1 MAATRAGRWQV
12 WIDRGGTFTD
22 CIGRD
27 PTTGAL
33 RVTKLLSD
41 DDDAPL
47 RGIRRL
53 LGLAEDAAIPPC
65 EVRMGTTLATNALL
79 ERKGAPTGLIISEG
93 FADLL
98 EIGDQS
104 RPELFALDVARTPP
118 LYAADAV
125 AEVRARIGADGER
138 LAELDLAE
146 VDACLDRLRAAG
158 ARSLAIVL
166 VHAYRDGGD
175 ESAIAARARARGFDH
190 VTCSHEV
197 VRELGLLGRG
207 DTAVVDAYLTPVLS
221 AYVRRLSAA
230 LPGSLLRIMQSSGD
244 LTGAR
249 RFRGRDAILSG
260 PAGGVVAVAAV
271 AKAAGVD
278 RAIGFD
284 MGGTSTD
291 VCRWAGD
298 FERTYETRVAGVRVR
313 TPMMAIHT
321 VAAGGG
327 SICAYDGHRFTVG
340 PESAGADPGPLCYGR
355 AGARDLAL
363 TDVNLLLGRLV
374 GDRFPFALDEA
385 AARAGAAAILEEV
398 GDGRS
403 VVDLAAGFFA
413 VAIEHMAAAI
423 RTISVARGHDVRNDA
438 LVVFGGAGG
447 QHACPLA
454 RALGIHKLVFHP
466 LAGVLSAYGMGVAR
480 VGWHGE
486 ADAGRRALEAGL
498 LAALAP
504 LFSEIIARGEALVR
518 EHEGL
523 GADRLEAI
531 RRVDLR
537 YRGTETALTLTLSPG
552 DDAEALRARF
562 TAAHQREFGYARPEH
577 AIEATTA
584 RVELVERRDDDA
596 LEADAEAASAEA
608 EADASEGAPEP
619 ERLAAMWAEGELLAD
634 VPVYRREA
642 LLLRP
647 GLRVDGPALILDAT
661 ATIALDPGWTL
672 EVRAGGIL
680 VADDRRPSALAAVRP
695 RSGGAA
701 AQVDPVL
708 LEIFANRIMAIAEQM
723 GVVLRRTALSTNIRE
738 RLDFSCAVFDAE
750 GGLVANAPH
759 IPVHLGAMSESV
771 RGVMAAHPD
780 PRPGEVFVTND
791 PAAGGS
797 HLPDITVVAPVHDE
811 GGALRY
817 FVASRGHH
825 ADIGGIAPGSM
836 PPDSTRLADEGI
848 VLRALKIVDDGRL
861 DRDGLLEVLRGGPH
875 PARRPLENLA
885 DIEAQI
891 AACRTGARLL
901 GELEA
906 RMGGSAVVAYM
917 GHLQDYAAATVER
930 AIADL
935 EDGVRTFADAMD
947 DGTPVAVTVTVEGA
961 RMRVDFAGTGAAVG
975 GNLNAPRAVT
985 VAALLYVLRLLCGRA
1000 IPLNG
1005 GCLRPIDLRIP
1016 AGSLLDPPADRAV
1029 VAGNVETS
1037 QRVVDVLLGALGL
1050 AAASQGT
1057 MNNLTFGT
1065 DSFGYYE
1072 TIGGGV
1078 GATATAAGASG
1089 IHSHMTN
1096 TRITDVEV
1104 LESRFPVRVRAF
1116 GLRGGSGG
1124 EGRHRGGDG
1133 LIRELEFLEP
1143 ATVSIVAERRRRP
1156 PFGLRGGGPGAL
1168 GVDTCNGEPLGGSA
1182 TISVVAGDRVRIATP
1197 GGGGYGAPRPA
1208 GRDVRDAP
1216 GRSAG

>member
-41 DDDAPL
+41 DDAPL
-47 RGIRRL
+47 NGIRSL
-53 LGLAEDAAIPPC
+53 LGLAPGAAIPPC

-104 RPELFALDVARTPP
+104 RPELFALDVARAPP

-138 LAELDLAE
+138 LAALDLAE
-146 VDACLDRLRAAG
+146 VDAALARLRAAG
-158 ARSLAIVL
+158 ARSLAVVL

-175 ESAIAARARARGFDH
+175 ERAIAARARARGFDH

-244 LTGAR
+244 LTDAR

-271 AKAAGVD
+271 AEAAGVD

-385 AARAGAAAILEEV
+385 AARAGAAALLEEV

-423 RTISVARGHDVRNDA
+423 RTISVARGHDVRSDA

-466 LAGVLSAYGMGVAR
+466 LAGVLSAFGMGVAR

-486 ADAGRRALEAGL
+486 ADAGRRTLEDGL
-498 LAALAP
+498 VAALAP
-504 LFSEIIARGEALVR
+504 LFAEIVARGEALVL

-523 GADRLEAI
+523 GAAQLAAI
-531 RRVDLR
+531 RRLDLR
-537 YRGTETALTLTLSPG
+537 YRGTEAALTLTLEPG
-552 DDAEALRARF
+552 DTAAALRARF
-562 TAAHQREFGYARPEH
+562 TAAHEREFGYARPEH

-584 RVELVERRDDDA
+584 RVELVERGGG
-596 LEADAEAASAEA
+596 EATPA
-608 EADASEGAPEP
+608 APERPGDAPPAPAP
-619 ERLAAMWAEGELLAD
+619 ERHAAMWAEGEVHPQ

-642 LLLRP
+642 LAP
-647 GLRVDGPALILDAT
+647 GLRLEGPALVLDAT
-661 ATIALDPGWTL
+661 ATIAVDPGWEL
-672 EVRAGGIL
+672 EVRPGGLLI
-680 VADDRRPSALAAVRP
+680 AADRRPTADAAPPARA
-695 RSGGAA
+695 GEAA
-701 AQVDPVL
+701 VDPVL

-738 RLDFSCAVFDAE
+738 RLDFSCAVFDGE

-797 HLPDITVVAPVHDE
+797 HLPDITAVAPVHDAA
-811 GGALRY
+811 GALRY

-836 PPDSTRLADEGI
+836 PPNSTRLADEGI

-861 DRDGLLEVLRGGPH
+861 DREGLLAALRAGPL

-906 RMGGSAVVAYM
+906 RLGAPAVVAYM
-917 GHLQDYAAATVER
+917 RHLQDYAAATVER
-930 AIADL
+930 AIAALD
-935 EDGVRTFADAMD
+935 DGVRAFADAMD

-961 RMRVDFAGTGAAVG
+961 RMRVDFAGTGPAVR

-1065 DSFGYYE
+1065 DDFGYYE

-1116 GLRGGSGG
+1116 GLRRGSGG

-1133 LIRELEFLEP
+1133 LVRELEFLAP

-1156 PFGLRGGGPGAL
+1156 PFGLAGGGPGAP
-1168 GVDTCNGEPLGGSA
+1168 GVDTCNGAPLGGSA
-1182 TISVVAGDRVRIATP
+1182 TVAVVAGDRVRLATP
-1197 GGGGYGAPRPA
+1197 GGGGYGAPEGGANAGAEPSEPSEPA
-1208 GRDVRDAP
+1208 T
-1216 GRSAG
+1216 